1 MKAVVYRRYG
11 GPEVLNWEEV
21 EKPAP
26 SDGQV
31 LVRVRAVS
39 LNPLD
44 WHMMRGEPVP
54 FRLDMGL
61 RRPKTGRLGVDM
73 AGEVEAVG
81 GKVTR
86 FQPGDAVWG
95 ACDGAFAEYVC
106 TAAPLAR
113 KPENISFEQAA
124 AVPVAGLTS
133 LQGLRDK
140 GDIQAGQ
147 KVLINGAGGGVG
159 TFAVQIAKAFG
170 AEVTAVCSTTKVELV
185 RSLGADRVIDYT
197 REDFTRSGHRYDLIF
212 DNVGKHSLFA
222 LRRALTPRGTYIMV
236 GGPSGRWLNPMPR
249 IAATGLLSLLVSQKL
264 APFMSKRSQ
273 DDLDTLRDLMA
284 AGKVTPVVG
293 RRYPPGEIR
302 EAMRY
307 LEEGHARG
315 KVVLTM
321 DPA

>member
-1 MKAVVYRRYG
+1 MKAVIYQRYG
-11 GPEVLNWEEV
+11 GPEVLHWEDV
-21 EKPAP
+21 AKPAP
-26 SDGQV
+26 GDDEV
-31 LVRVRAVS
+31 LVRVRAAA

-54 FRLDMGL
+54 LRLDMGL

-73 AGEVEAVG
+73 AGVVEAVG
-81 GKVTR
+81 ANVTR
-86 FQPGDAVWG
+86 FQTGDAVWG

-106 TAAPLAR
+106 TAAPLAG

-140 GDIQAGQ
+140 GRIQPGQ

-170 AEVTAVCSTTKVELV
+170 AVVTAVCSTTKVELV

-197 REDFTRSGHRYDLIF
+197 QEDFTRSGQCYDLIF
-212 DNVGKHSLFA
+212 DNVGTHSLFA

-236 GGPSGRWLNPMPR
+236 GGPSGRWLKPLPR
-249 IAATGLLSLLVSQKL
+249 AAATGMMSLLGQKL
-264 APFMSKRSQ
+264 VPFMSKRSQ
-273 DDLDTLRDLMA
+273 DDLETLRDLMA

-293 RRYPPGEIR
+293 RRYPPEEIR

-307 LEEGHARG
+307 LEEGHAQG
-315 KVVLTM
+315 KIVISF
-321 DPA
+321 